1 MAAFVVLAAVWAPWL
16 ARPASA
22 APTAVPVP
30 NGGDGPVWR
39 YGMLADYP
47 PFQVWPAGGWPGGAD
62 LELLNAAAARAG
74 GRIEPVRY
82 TDFTQLLG
90 DLTAG
95 RIDVASAMARTPER
109 VQHLAFG
116 PPYARVEQVLVARS
130 RDGDVPLSPDLAGRR
145 VAVIDGYASASAVAR
160 LFPLAPRVAVTDV
173 ADGLR
178 ALGEGRADLFI
189 ESARVVAE
197 TLDRLKLPDL
207 RIARTVV
214 LDSGDLHLASSPG
227 AAGRLAPLAA
237 ALDALGE
244 SERQARIVR
253 WSAAEPVPLQRPFAL
268 SGDERARLAALP
280 PLRVA
285 VLAGQAPF
293 SLVGDDGAPA
303 GLSVDVLQ
311 ATLARLALPPP
322 SWRVMDARDA
332 LAALR
337 AGQVDLALGLPELA
351 ARGWGIGYV
360 GPFIEHPLMLV
371 AARRSGLWSMEQMA
385 GRRLALPALQAPQ
398 TLLLARYPQVRPGE
412 CAMVTDCLA
421 QVQRGEAEAM
431 VADVVS
437 LAVVLG
443 GGGFDDLQF
452 VGTAGDLRHARDG
465 GVTGAAPAGAA
476 AAAGAGRRDGRRPA
490 CHQAAMA

>member
-1 MAAFVVLAAVWAPWL
+1 MKVLGHARWAGPRRSAWVVAAFVVLAAVWAPWL

-293 SLVGDDGAPA
+293 SLVGVKTFF
-303 GLSVDVLQ
+303 LIL
-311 ATLARLALPPP
+311 
-322 SWRVMDARDA
+322 
-332 LAALR
+332 
-337 AGQVDLALGLPELA
+337 
-351 ARGWGIGYV
+351 
-360 GPFIEHPLMLV
+360 
-371 AARRSGLWSMEQMA
+371 
-385 GRRLALPALQAPQ
+385 
-398 TLLLARYPQVRPGE
+398 
-412 CAMVTDCLA
+412 
-421 QVQRGEAEAM
+421 
-431 VADVVS
+431 
-437 LAVVLG
+437 
-443 GGGFDDLQF
+443 
-452 VGTAGDLRHARDG
+452 
-465 GVTGAAPAGAA
+465 
-476 AAAGAGRRDGRRPA
+476 
-490 CHQAAMA
+490 